1 MFGKA
6 RRHLQRIS
14 DGWLRDGHDAEC
26 IHAAAMANVFS
37 LVHYGVAAFGMGLL
51 AR

>member
-6 RRHLQRIS
+6 RLHLKSIR
-14 DGWLRDGHDAEC
+14 DGLLLDGHDAEC